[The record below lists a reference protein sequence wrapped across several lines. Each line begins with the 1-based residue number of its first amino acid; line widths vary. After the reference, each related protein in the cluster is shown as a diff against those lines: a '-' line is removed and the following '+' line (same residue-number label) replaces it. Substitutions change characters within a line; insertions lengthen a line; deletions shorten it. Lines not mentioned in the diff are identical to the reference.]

1 MAIQTDTG
9 DVGGLRDGP
18 AWDDVLTGSDLGA
31 GIFDVRW
38 DVRPRLRRW
47 LAAHGL
53 PAASSREP
61 HLPAVDAWA
70 LLDGGVISVASVAVA
85 PRDPAVGGQV
95 LSPGMRVLGFR
106 TFRLLVAQLAL
117 PGPAT
122 VLSGEAVSDPDAL
135 RAEFENRR
143 VDGAAREQA
152 ELLASC
158 TDRSSTRWVAAV
170 LRSGP
175 PAAP

>member
-9 DVGGLRDGP
+9 DLGGPP
-18 AWDDVLTGSDLGA
+18 AWNDVLTGSDLAA

-38 DVRPRLRRW
+38 DVRPRVRRW
-47 LAAHGL
+47 LAGHDL
-53 PAASSREP
+53 PAASTREP

-70 LLDGGVISVASVAVA
+70 LLDGGVISVASVATT
-85 PRDPAVGGQV
+85 PQGPAAWQA

-106 TFRLLVAQLAL
+106 AFRLLVAQLGLA
-117 PGPAT
+117 GPTT
-122 VLSGEAVSDPDAL
+122 VLAGEPVTDPDAL
-135 RAEFENRR
+135 RAEFEHRR
-143 VDGAAREQA
+143 SDGAALEQA

-175 PAAP
+175 AAGS